1 MLLVVASATVVLG
14 PGRLGTE
21 QGAPALDPADAG
33 GAAGRL
39 AVEEA
44 ALSFA
49 SLGVRSSV
57 VRLATT
63 VHGEGDHG
71 FVAA

>member
-1 MLLVVASATVVLG
+1 MPAPVEPGLG
-14 PGRLGTE
+14 PIAAHTPHISIPMSIAAMSGRI
-21 QGAPALDPADAG
+21 
-33 GAAGRL
+33 
-39 AVEEA
+39 VEEA

-63 VHGEGDHG
+63 VHGEGITG
-71 FVAA
+71 SSRP